1 MTKNT
6 TESATVLPKLSR
18 RTFLGA
24 AGATVAGAAV
34 PWSTLEAEVAQ
45 LKSEGWEARPCACNV
60 CGGYCGLLAMH
71 KKGEPYSPQTV
82 KIMPNPSHPQRGC
95 CARGASAVWAWAH
108 PLRLKKPMK
117 RVGEKG
123 EGKFEEISWDQALD
137 EIAAKVKAICEKDG
151 ERAVAMTSHNFS
163 SMQKW
168 FGAALGTPNVI
179 GHSSTCNS
187 ASIMGRRMVFGK
199 GFDSAGKVEPDYER
213 VKYLLCIGRTLNCA
227 MGVSS
232 VLARARQQGARV
244 LFVDPRMPEGA
255 FGDAEWLPIKP
266 GTDSAFIYAL
276 INVAIRENL
285 VDRAFLA
292 KWTNAPYLVQ
302 KNSMKPVT
310 AAECCPG
317 ATDGSAYVVMDKTS
331 GELRPMGL
339 VKDEKGTVTGFA
351 EPEGVDPDLDFTGT
365 VTGTDGATLEVETA
379 YAVFARTASKWT
391 PEEASAVTGIP
402 AERIVTVAREFF
414 TLGGVCDDGWYSSR
428 NGNDNEA
435 YQLMSALNLFTG
447 SLDQKGGFVVT
458 QGGGLKMPSA
468 SSSGTK
474 GKGPAGQ
481 TWEIPFGKALDK
493 EIYPESSGTF
503 STVFRAILKEEPYPI
518 RAVFVTGSTMFHRE
532 ANSNRMAEALR
543 ALELLVVQDILPHE
557 IIDYADYVLPST
569 MFLEWHEYAGVKWAL
584 DGNIQLNSAGLTPP
598 EGCEARHEIWQ
609 FCEILRRAYPDRA
622 ADRLGYA
629 KECRT
634 TEEWKAWFDGMT
646 EKAWAKF
653 IASKNESKPGEGDR
667 IAAEIAEKGWCR
679 TAEKKFGVYPY
690 KKPFGTPTGKP
701 EIVSFLCASKYQ
713 EKGLK
718 GLTDFEYPKAYTQPK
733 PRSDEFFLVSGK
745 DSASCS
751 GVTIFTWPTKFLGDR
766 TLWMHP
772 VDAERLGI
780 STGDMIEVTGIDTG
794 VKGEARVTV
803 TNRVM
808 PGSLF
813 SHGFSGGVRTKNLPP
828 EYAWVRE
835 GINSHWFATGFAQPV
850 CGNLANNSS
859 VRVKRL

>member
-187 ASIMGRRMVFGK
+187 ASVMGRRMVFGK
-199 GFDSAGKVEPDYER
+199 GFDSAGKVEPDYAR
-213 VKYLLCIGRTLNCA
+213 VRYLLCIGRTLNCA

-232 VLARARQQGARV
+232 VLARAREAGARV

-276 INVAIRENL
+276 VNVAIRENL

-292 KWTNAPYLVQ
+292 KWTNAPYLVRT
-302 KNSMKPVT
+302 NSMKPVT

-317 ATDGSAYVVMDKTS
+317 ATDGTAFVVMDKAS

-365 VTGTDGATLEVETA
+365 VTGTDGATLDVETA

-503 STVFRAILKEEPYPI
+503 STVFRAILKEEPYPV

-543 ALELLVVQDILPHE
+543 ALELLVVQDILRSE
-557 IIDYADYVLPST
+557 
-569 MFLEWHEYAGVKWAL
+569 E
-584 DGNIQLNSAGLTPP
+584 
-598 EGCEARHEIWQ
+598 
-609 FCEILRRAYPDRA
+609 RRV
-622 ADRLGYA
+622 G
-629 KECRT
+629 KECRSR
-634 TEEWKAWFDGMT
+634 W
-646 EKAWAKF
+646 
-653 IASKNESKPGEGDR
+653 S
-667 IAAEIAEKGWCR
+667 
-679 TAEKKFGVYPY
+679 PY
-690 KKPFGTPTGKP
+690 
-701 EIVSFLCASKYQ
+701 
-713 EKGLK
+713 
-718 GLTDFEYPKAYTQPK
+718 
-733 PRSDEFFLVSGK
+733 
-745 DSASCS
+745 
-751 GVTIFTWPTKFLGDR
+751 
-766 TLWMHP
+766 H
-772 VDAERLGI
+772 
-780 STGDMIEVTGIDTG
+780 
-794 VKGEARVTV
+794 
-803 TNRVM
+803 
-808 PGSLF
+808 
-813 SHGFSGGVRTKNLPP
+813 
-828 EYAWVRE
+828 
-835 GINSHWFATGFAQPV
+835 
-850 CGNLANNSS
+850 
-859 VRVKRL
+859 